1 MDSDDD
7 FYFLHHYTQKGRKLD
22 ELLNLPYDEKLFMT
36 ASMDKELEE
45 RNKYMKAGALITIPF

>member
-7 FYFLHHYTQKGRKLD
+7 FYFLHHYIQKGHTLD
-22 ELLNLPYDEKLFMT
+22 YLLNLQYDEKLFMT
-36 ASMDKELEE
+36 ASLDKELEE